1 MTQKHL
7 ATWVAALGLG
17 ALAACS
23 PSDPSAEAA
32 VLDTSAIVSAAGS
45 QSPARPIASNAPAA
59 PDTRV
64 LNPGRQFSIVTTQV
78 ISSRISGPG
87 DLFTGTVVRDVQ
99 DAAGR
104 VAIPEGSLVSGMIT
118 AVTSALNPG
127 SSGTLTLVVNSVTV
141 RGKNYRLEA
150 SVDSLITKDTK
161 RTIVG
166 AAVGATAG
174 ASAAAATKD
183 SDIRFPAGTRV
194 ILTLTRGLT
203 L

>member
-7 ATWVAALGLG
+7 ATWFAALGLA

-23 PSDPSAEAA
+23 PSGPSAEAA
-32 VLDTSAIVSAAGS
+32 VLDTSAIVT
-45 QSPARPIASNAPAA
+45 
-59 PDTRV
+59 DTRV
-64 LNPGRQFSIVTTQV
+64 LNPGQQFSIVTTQV
-78 ISSRISGPG
+78 ISSRIASPG
-87 DLFTGTVVRDVQ
+87 DTFTGTVVRDVR
-99 DAAGR
+99 DHTGR
-104 VAIPEGSLVSGMIT
+104 MVIPQGSLVSGMIT
-118 AVTSALNPG
+118 EVTSAPNAR

-150 SVDSLITKDTK
+150 SVDSLIIRHTK
-161 RTIVG
+161 RTIIG

-174 ASAAAATKD
+174 ASAAAAIQD

-194 ILTLTRGLT
+194 ILTLTQRLT